1 MKINKTLIQVVI
13 LSFTF
18 MQITPAIAGVVAT
31 DRFLIEQS
39 VQQERENLRA
49 FMAREN
55 VQSLLQHNGLTV
67 EQAQKRVDALTDAEV
82 QMLARKY
89 EELPAAG
96 NAAAG
101 ILIIALFVM
110 VLELSGLTDISPKA
124 P

>member
-1 MKINKTLIQVVI
+1 MKISKTLIRVVI

-39 VQQERENLRA
+39 VQLERESLRS

-55 VQSLLQHNGLTV
+55 VQSLLQRNGLTV
-67 EQAQKRVDALTDAEV
+67 EQAQERVDALTDAEV
-82 QMLARKY
+82 RMLAKKY
-89 EELPAAG
+89 VELPAAG
-96 NAAAG
+96 NPATG

-110 VLELSGLTDISPKA
+110 ILELSGLTDISQQA

>member
-1 MKINKTLIQVVI
+1 MKISKTLIRVVI
-13 LSFTF
+13 LSFAF

-31 DRFLIEQS
+31 DRFVIEQS
-39 VQQERENLRA
+39 VQQERENLRS

-55 VQSLLQHNGLTV
+55 VQSLLQRNGLTM

-82 QMLARKY
+82 RMLAKKY
-89 EELPAAG
+89 MKLPAAG
-96 NAAAG
+96 SPAAG

-110 VLELSGLTDISPKA
+110 MLELSGLTDISPQT